1 MTFTVAVDASDIEFP
16 CEPGETVLDAA
27 ERAGYSLP
35 YSCRKGVC
43 ATCEGDLR
51 RGEVAVG
58 SKHFAGPRGDV
69 LLCQARPRSN
79 VLIYPR
85 RIRRR
90 DPDARKTVTAKVY
103 RINRP
108 VDDVAILQLRFPA
121 SIRAK
126 FLAGQYLRI
135 KMPDGDTRNF
145 SMANPPHE
153 SDGVQLHIRQVPGG
167 RFSEGVLAELRQGD
181 TLDVEL
187 PYGDFHLRPDSDK
200 PVVCLATGTGFAPLK
215 SIVED
220 LIKRGNKRPVR
231 LYWGGRR
238 RRDLYLVD
246 LPRKW
251 AARGLVQVHPC
262 LVGARS
268 GLERSRGPGPSR
280 RAEGFDRFVGVG
292 GLCLRQPT
300 DDPPCTTRLP
310 DDRWSLRWRFLR
322 GSLRAVGKR
331 SGGRWLNRSPQ
342 ETTAK
347 NSRKKS

>member
-27 ERAGYSLP
+27 ERAGYALP

-43 ATCEGDLR
+43 STCEGELR

-58 SKHFAGPRGDV
+58 SKHFAGPSDDV

-79 VLIYPR
+79 VLIHPR
-85 RIRRR
+85 RIQRR
-90 DPDARKTVTAKVY
+90 DPDPRKTVTAKVY

-121 SIRAK
+121 GIRAK

-167 RFSEGVLAELRQGD
+167 RFSEGVLAGLRQGD

-200 PVVCLATGTGFAPLK
+200 PVICLATGTGFAPLK

-220 LIKRGNKRPVR
+220 LIKRGNKRPVH

-238 RRDLYLVD
+238 QRDLYLAD
-246 LPRKW
+246 LPQKW
-251 AARGLVQVHPC
+251 AARAGWFKFIPVLSEPDPDWNGAAGLVHHAVLRDLTDLSGWEVYACGNPLMIRH
-262 LVGARS
+262 AR
-268 GLERSRGPGPSR
+268 RDFR
-280 RAEGFDRFVGVG
+280 
-292 GLCLRQPT
+292 
-300 DDPPCTTRLP
+300 
-310 DDRWSLRWRFLR
+310 
-322 GSLRAVGKR
+322 
-331 SGGRWLNRSPQ
+331 
-342 ETTAK
+342 TTAGLSDGDFFADPFVASG
-347 NSRKKS
+347 NDPAVPG

>member
-1 MTFTVAVDASDIEFP
+1 MTFTVSVDASDIEFP

-27 ERAGYSLP
+27 ERAGYALP

-58 SKHFAGPRGDV
+58 SRHFAGPSDDV

-79 VLIYPR
+79 VLIHPR
-85 RIRRR
+85 RIQRR

-108 VDDVAILQLRFPA
+108 VEDVAILQLRFPA
-121 SIRAK
+121 GIRAK

-167 RFSEGVLAELRQGD
+167 RFSEGVLAELRPGD

-200 PVVCLATGTGFAPLK
+200 PVVCLSTGTGFAPLK

-220 LIKRGNKRPVR
+220 LIKRGNKRPVH

-238 RRDLYLVD
+238 QRDLYLAD
-246 LPRKW
+246 LPQRW
-251 AARGLVQVHPC
+251 AARAGWFKFIPVLSEPHPDWNGAVGLVHHAVLRDLTDLSGWEVYASGNPLMIRH
-262 LVGARS
+262 AR
-268 GLERSRGPGPSR
+268 RDFR
-280 RAEGFDRFVGVG
+280 
-292 GLCLRQPT
+292 
-300 DDPPCTTRLP
+300 
-310 DDRWSLRWRFLR
+310 
-322 GSLRAVGKR
+322 
-331 SGGRWLNRSPQ
+331 
-342 ETTAK
+342 TTAGLSDGDFFADPFVASG
-347 NSRKKS
+347 NDPAVPG

>member
-1 MTFTVAVDASDIEFP
+1 MTFTVAVDASGIEFP

-27 ERAGYSLP
+27 ERAGYALP

-43 ATCEGDLR
+43 STCEGDLR

-58 SKHFAGPRGDV
+58 SRHFAGPSDDV
-69 LLCQARPRSN
+69 LLCQARPCSN
-79 VLIYPR
+79 VLVHVR
-85 RIRRR
+85 RVQRR

-108 VDDVAILQLRFPA
+108 VEDVAILQLRFPA
-121 SIRAK
+121 GIRAK

-167 RFSEGVLAELRQGD
+167 RFSEGVLAGLRQGD

-220 LIKRGNKRPVR
+220 LIRRGNKRPVH
-231 LYWGGRR
+231 LYWGGRHQ
-238 RRDLYLVD
+238 RDLYLLD

-251 AARGLVQVHPC
+251 AARAGWFTFIPVLSEPDPDWNGAAGLVHHAVLRDLTDLSGWEVYACGNPLMIRH
-262 LVGARS
+262 ARRDFRTIAGLSDGGFFADPFVPS
-268 GLERSRGPGPSR
+268 GNDPAVPG
-280 RAEGFDRFVGVG
+280 
-292 GLCLRQPT
+292 
-300 DDPPCTTRLP
+300 
-310 DDRWSLRWRFLR
+310 
-322 GSLRAVGKR
+322 
-331 SGGRWLNRSPQ
+331 
-342 ETTAK
+342 
-347 NSRKKS
+347 

>member
-1 MTFTVAVDASDIEFP
+1 MTFTVSVDASDIEFP

-126 FLAGQYLRI
+126 FLAGQ
-135 KMPDGDTRNF
+135 N
-145 SMANPPHE
+145 A
-153 SDGVQLHIRQVPGG
+153 
-167 RFSEGVLAELRQGD
+167 
-181 TLDVEL
+181 
-187 PYGDFHLRPDSDK
+187 
-200 PVVCLATGTGFAPLK
+200 
-215 SIVED
+215 
-220 LIKRGNKRPVR
+220 
-231 LYWGGRR
+231 
-238 RRDLYLVD
+238 
-246 LPRKW
+246 
-251 AARGLVQVHPC
+251 
-262 LVGARS
+262 
-268 GLERSRGPGPSR
+268 
-280 RAEGFDRFVGVG
+280 
-292 GLCLRQPT
+292 
-300 DDPPCTTRLP
+300 
-310 DDRWSLRWRFLR
+310 
-322 GSLRAVGKR
+322 
-331 SGGRWLNRSPQ
+331 
-342 ETTAK
+342 
-347 NSRKKS
+347 